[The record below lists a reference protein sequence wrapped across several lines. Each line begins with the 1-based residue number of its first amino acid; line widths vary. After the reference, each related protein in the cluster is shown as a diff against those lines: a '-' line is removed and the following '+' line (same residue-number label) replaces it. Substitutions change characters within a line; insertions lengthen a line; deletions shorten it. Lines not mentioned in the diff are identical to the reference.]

1 MMELECFSQQKN
13 QPLDKKDW
21 KMILQVLNV
30 NIRTLDNTLFPSTFK
45 KNAINDV
52 KMLIK
57 KVEKQL

>member
-1 MMELECFSQQKN
+1 
-13 QPLDKKDW
+13 
-21 KMILQVLNV
+21 MILQVLKV
-30 NIRTLDNTLFPSTFK
+30 NLRTLDNTLFPSTFK

>member
-1 MMELECFSQQKN
+1 MKCFSQQKN

-21 KMILQVLNV
+21 KMILQVLKV
-30 NIRTLDNTLFPSTFK
+30 NLRTLDNTLFPSTFK

>member
-1 MMELECFSQQKN
+1 MKCIAQQKN

-21 KMILQVLNV
+21 KMILQVLKV
-30 NIRTLDNTLFPSTFK
+30 NLRTLDNTLFPSTFK